1 MDKEFL
7 KMEAE
12 NYKLN
17 SEIQLLK
24 KQLKDK
30 DNEVT
35 QLKNKTPQQVVKE
48 VVVEK
53 PIEVQVEVPKYVQGP

>member
-1 MDKEFL
+1 
-7 KMEAE
+7 MEAE